1 MNLAKTKICFCICAV
16 SALNFN
22 SLCLNFSSTYKKVQL
37 HLLKMLP
44 AEMMTFVFCLSY
56 AQEKKLARFFIGCQT
71 LVSGPFL
78 DALLSH

>member
-22 SLCLNFSSTYKKVQL
+22 SLCLNFSSSTVTVQL

-56 AQEKKLARFFIGCQT
+56 AKDKKIG
-71 LVSGPFL
+71 
-78 DALLSH
+78 